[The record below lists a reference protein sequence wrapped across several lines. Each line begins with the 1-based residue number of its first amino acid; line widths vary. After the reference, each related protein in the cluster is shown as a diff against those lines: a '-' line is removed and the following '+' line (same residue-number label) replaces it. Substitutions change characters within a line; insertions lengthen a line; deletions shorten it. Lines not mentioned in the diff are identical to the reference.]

1 MVEDADN
8 AAHVSSRTSGFL
20 IRQGAVSGATA
31 LRPCPRG
38 FGPTRGG
45 AGSPLTSE
53 LALVL
58 ALVVAL
64 ALPPRLGNPGSGPVL
79 TNVGA
84 TTSGRAASRATPTP
98 TRKIAATT
106 ITTPK
111 NSTGV
116 PRKTCTSL
124 SHIKVNARRIAAGR
138 NLATCTGGSVSRRSE
153 KFPRARAFSKLPPA
167 KLRARL

>member
-1 MVEDADN
+1 MVEDADV

-38 FGPTRGG
+38 LGPTRGG

-58 ALVVAL
+58 ALAL
-64 ALPPRLGNPGSGPVL
+64 APTLGNPGSGPVL

-98 TRKIAATT
+98 TRKITATA

-116 PRKTCTSL
+116 SRKTCKSR

-167 KLRARL
+167 KLRAGP